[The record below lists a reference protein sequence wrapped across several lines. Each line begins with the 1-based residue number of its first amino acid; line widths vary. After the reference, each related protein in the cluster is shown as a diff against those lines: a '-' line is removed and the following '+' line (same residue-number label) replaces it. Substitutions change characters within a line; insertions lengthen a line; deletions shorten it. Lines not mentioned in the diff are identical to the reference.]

1 MSAGKMVLTVLFV
14 VLCIALVIMILIQKG
29 KSAGLTGSIG
39 GGGADT
45 FWGQNKNRSFEG
57 KIDFATKVVS
67 GAFLVLALLLNVV
80 K

>member
-1 MSAGKMVLTVLFV
+1 MSAGKIVLTVLFV
-14 VLCIALVIMILIQKG
+14 VLCIALVIMVLIQKG
-29 KSAGLTGSIG
+29 KSAGLTGSIA

-45 FWGQNKNRSFEG
+45 FWGQNKSRSFEG
-57 KIDFATKVVS
+57 KIDFATKAAA